1 MLKSNGDA
9 SASPIF
15 KQSNQRQMEKQNI
28 THLHTKWEFCAI
40 RKDRS
45 TGEETIIR
53 VEDMLTSLRNYWKV
67 DDGLM
72 DDFIQGNTL
81 WTPYAEYR
89 IAY

>member
-1 MLKSNGDA
+1 MLRHPLFSKIKS
-9 SASPIF
+9 
-15 KQSNQRQMEKQNI
+15 KQMKNKKI
-28 THLHTKWEFCAI
+28 THLHTRWEFSAI

-53 VEDMLTSLRNYWKV
+53 IEDMLHSLRNYWKI

-89 IAY
+89 ISH

>member
-1 MLKSNGDA
+1 MKKISKN
-9 SASPIF
+9 
-15 KQSNQRQMEKQNI
+15 N
-28 THLHTKWEFCAI
+28 LHTKWEFSAI

-53 VEDMLTSLRNYWKV
+53 IEDMLHALHNYWKV
-67 DDGLM
+67 DDGLL

-89 IAY
+89 ISH